1 MSPNRRRGPKITWS
15 EDDDVRLCRA
25 YVSSTQSEDGTEHV
39 KNMWV
44 RVHEIYNSIVEEE
57 EPSAAPRAMSA
68 LQTHWATLLRPDLAL
83 FMALLVQV
91 ENEGHGS
98 WTQEDLMLEA
108 NNRFDATKEE
118 EKAAQMHQY
127 EEAKQKAE
135 ATGETPPPKPR
146 GKIKPFRYPRCIP
159 ILRESKRFMRSVLS
173 EKKDPIAASRKRSR
187 RSLIPNEAEETGDA
201 SDPGS
206 DDNTEQIKQT
216 EELVPRHN
224 ARNARTKHRVESL
237 ERRSPAAQSPPS
249 SIESDEEVTPT
260 AAVAVP
266 TTTVSPLV
274 ASVVAPVV
282 MTRVVAPSLAEQRN
296 ISRSDTMNSNHA
308 LLKEKTLNEQRELEE
323 ADYRLKLLAELRGV
337 VETIAQL
344 SNQLVNGAVTLMAVD
359 AQIKSGPTLTEE
371 VKEDLQ
377 FFREQKRRLKQELD
391 VIETS

>member
-15 EDDDVRLCRA
+15 EEDDVRLCRA
-25 YVSSTQSEDGTEHV
+25 YVASTQSEDGTEHV

-57 EPSAAPRAMSA
+57 EPTAASRAMSA

-83 FMALLVQV
+83 FMAHLVQV
-91 ENEGHGS
+91 ENEGHEG

-108 NNRFDATKEE
+108 NNRYDATKEE
-118 EKAAQMHQY
+118 EKAAQMQQY

-135 ATGETPPPKPR
+135 AAGETPPPKPR

-187 RSLIPNEAEETGDA
+187 RSFIPNEADA

-206 DDNTEQIKQT
+206 DDPVEQMKQSD
-216 EELVPRHN
+216 
-224 ARNARTKHRVESL
+224 RNIRTKSREES
-237 ERRSPAAQSPPS
+237 PDAQSPFTS
-249 SIESDEEVTPT
+249 ESDEDTAPAAAFAAPVTT
-260 AAVAVP
+260 A
-266 TTTVSPLV
+266 SPLM
-274 ASVVAPVV
+274 APV
-282 MTRVVAPSLAEQRN
+282 MMTTRVVAPTDQHS
-296 ISRSDTMNSNHA
+296 IPRSDAMNGNHS
-308 LLKEKTLNEQRELEE
+308 LTRDQTLNGHRDLVDT
-323 ADYRLKLLAELRGV
+323 DYRLKLLAELRGV

-359 AQIKSGPTLTEE
+359 AQLKTGPTLTEE

-391 VIETS
+391 ALETS